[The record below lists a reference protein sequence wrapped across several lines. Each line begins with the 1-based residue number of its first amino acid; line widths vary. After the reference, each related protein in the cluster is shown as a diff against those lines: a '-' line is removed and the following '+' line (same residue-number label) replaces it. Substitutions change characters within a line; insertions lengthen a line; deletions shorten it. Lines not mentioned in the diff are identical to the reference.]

1 MQQKTLNEVEIP
13 LHKIAKEILA
23 IQKNKSIDDKLFHI
37 PTGGKTTN
45 HLRQW
50 MLNAEINKKISF
62 HCARHTFGCLLVE
75 NGVNLFVVKKLM
87 GHRKI
92 ETTLQYV
99 DKANIDAETAINS
112 LPKIKIEM

>member
-13 LHKIAKEILA
+13 LHDIAQKILTTQA
-23 IQKNKSIDDKLFHI
+23 NKSSHEKAFHI

-50 MLNAEINKKISF
+50 MLNANIKKHITF

-75 NGVNLFVVKKLM
+75 NGINLFVVKKLM
-87 GHRKI
+87 GHQKI
-92 ETTLQYV
+92 ETTLQYI
-99 DKANIDAETAINS
+99 DKANIDAKAAIDS
-112 LPKIKIEM
+112 LPKI